1 MTNTTIAIS
10 ISGCRQ
16 NQCSIKPVEGET
28 WDEVAN
34 SIGAINLL
42 FTEAL
47 LLKQSIIAAFVNYLL
62 KTYLH

>member
-16 NQCSIKPVEGET
+16 DQCSIKPVDGET
-28 WDEVAN
+28 WNEL
-34 SIGAINLL
+34 AIPNVMIKLL
-42 FTEAL
+42 FIEAL
-47 LLKQSIIAAFVNYLL
+47 LLKQSFIAAFVNYFL